1 MDLVSRR
8 TALYAVG
15 IAEASDGSQVDVLRL
30 FIGLFAFYGRSVPKF
45 AEIVSA
51 ISQRIL

>member
-15 IAEASDGSQVDVLRL
+15 IAEASDGSQVDELRL
-30 FIGLFAFYGRSVPKF
+30 FIGLFAFYGSQCRSSPRLL
-45 AEIVSA
+45 A
-51 ISQRIL
+51 R